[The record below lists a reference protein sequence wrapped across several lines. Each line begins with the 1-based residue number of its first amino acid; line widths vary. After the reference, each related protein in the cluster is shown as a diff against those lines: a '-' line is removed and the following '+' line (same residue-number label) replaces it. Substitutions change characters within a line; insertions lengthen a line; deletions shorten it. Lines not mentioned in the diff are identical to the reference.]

1 MFNATENFKRYTL
14 RALPTL
20 IEKIAYISSLQSESG
35 GYAHW
40 GMNRVFGQQRAQKA
54 IGTVHLELA
63 VQLVRVPIRGIYEEY
78 RSAADRKGGSELLAG
93 QPLTLGAPS
102 NGDELLSA
110 HLRLIQ
116 ESIASVDAQESTVRQ
131 AA

>member
-1 MFNATENFKRYTL
+1 MFNATEHFKRYTL

-20 IEKIAYISSLQSESG
+20 IEKIAYISSLQSKSG

-63 VQLVRVPIRGIYEEY
+63 VQLVRVPIRGIY
-78 RSAADRKGGSELLAG
+78 
-93 QPLTLGAPS
+93 
-102 NGDELLSA
+102 
-110 HLRLIQ
+110 
-116 ESIASVDAQESTVRQ
+116 
-131 AA
+131 